1 MIRFDIIEELAY
13 KDEDTDV
20 SVFGICSI
28 QCMFYTEGLGNNE
41 SLDRTEPNP
50 QKDEHLNGYI

>member
-13 KDEDTDV
+13 KDEDTDGV
-20 SVFGICSI
+20 SVWNLFNTVHVLYRR
-28 QCMFYTEGLGNNE
+28 FGNNE